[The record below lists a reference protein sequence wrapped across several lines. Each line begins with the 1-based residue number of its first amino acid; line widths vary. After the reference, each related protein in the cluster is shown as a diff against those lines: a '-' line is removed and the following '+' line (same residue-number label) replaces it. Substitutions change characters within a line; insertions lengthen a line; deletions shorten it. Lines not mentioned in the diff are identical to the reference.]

1 MQACTQE
8 TEEEHREGEHEE
20 TAYLAAAF
28 NLPRCWWWNGC
39 LGH

>member
-1 MQACTQE
+1 MQAGTQE
-8 TEEEHREGEHEE
+8 TEEENREGEHEE

-28 NLPRCWWWNGC
+28 NPPRCCWW